1 MAKRASHGAIRQPE
15 ESFMNLKLTVA
26 IFVLVAAPAFAQA
39 PKGAPPPKGAP
50 AQKGPMP
57 TMADVQKVV
66 QIVSADKAKTK
77 TYCDISKLYGQ
88 MDALDQK
95 KDKKKIDDLGK
106 QIDSLE
112 PKLGPEYVSLTTKI
126 QQLDSNSKEGKDL
139 ITALDALDKLCTN

>member
-1 MAKRASHGAIRQPE
+1 MAIRQSE
-15 ESFMNLKLTVA
+15 ETLMNLKLTVA
-26 IFVLVAAPAFAQA
+26 VFVLVAAPAVAQA
-39 PKGAPPPKGAP
+39 PKGGAKPAP
-50 AQKGPMP
+50 AP